1 MTKTTL
7 VSEFQAEYRIFKKTK
22 QCYMS
27 TVAQQNGTKEKN
39 FTEKNLIEQNLASP
53 SSINFNSNF

>member
-27 TVAQQNGTKEKN
+27 TVAQQNGTKD
-39 FTEKNLIEQNLASP
+39 TEKIHREKFDRPKLGQVHHQ
-53 SSINFNSNF
+53 